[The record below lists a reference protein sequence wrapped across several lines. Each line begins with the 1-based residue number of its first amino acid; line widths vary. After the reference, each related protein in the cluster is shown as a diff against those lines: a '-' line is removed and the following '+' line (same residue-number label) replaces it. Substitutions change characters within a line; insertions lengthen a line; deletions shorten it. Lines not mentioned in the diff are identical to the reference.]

1 MAKPE
6 VGQQYTD
13 LDERVAEYRGPM
25 TYVGEGE
32 AHYYFE
38 VSVTDDPVRVLK
50 SRYEKDIVPYTEPLR
65 DLSTGSRWCRTRHD
79 YTGQIAEIVIPPFL
93 YGGKAWVAYA
103 IIVNSNNDRP
113 QVKTEKDFRRIFGDY
128 LPEIV

>member
-6 VGQQYTD
+6 VGKQYTD
-13 LDERVAEYRGPM
+13 LDERIAEYRGSM

-38 VSVTDDPVRVLK
+38 VSVHDDPVRVLK
-50 SRYEKDIVPYTEPLR
+50 SRYAADVVPYVEPLR
-65 DLSTGSRWCRTRHD
+65 PLESGSRWRRTHSPRS
-79 YTGQIAEIVIPPFL
+79 GQIAEILIPTFM
-93 YGGKAWVAYA
+93 YEGKAWVAYA

-113 QVKTEKDFRRIFGDY
+113 QVKTEKEFRRIFGDY
-128 LPEIV
+128 LEPMV